1 MGKKSRVVH
10 IEWRSRNID
19 RLKQFYK
26 SAFSWKFAEPM
37 PGYSTANTGNKQLG
51 GGFMQLESGS
61 PLQPG
66 IIGFLESEDLAAS
79 EAAIREAGGQV
90 IASSQ
95 PVEGM
100 GRFSVFTDPDGNQL
114 ALWQNEL
121 AIKKAEK
128 RAKKQAKRTDAA
140 RAEAER
146 SDEKAKRKADKKA
159 AKKAR
164 KAEKAAQKAAGITSP
179 KKDGQKD
186 KKTDKKKDKKKKAK
200 RDAGVAEV
208 GGAV

>member
-1 MGKKSRVVH
+1 MSKKSRVVH

-26 SAFSWKFAEPM
+26 DAFSWKFNEHMA
-37 PGYSTANTGNKQLG
+37 GYSTANTGNKQLG
-51 GGFMQLESGS
+51 GGFMQLDSGS

-66 IIGFLESEDLAAS
+66 IVSFLESEDLAAS

-90 IASSQ
+90 IASAQ

-114 ALWQNEL
+114 ALWQSEL

-140 RAEAER
+140 RAQAER
-146 SDEKAKRKADKKA
+146 SDEKARRKADKKA

-164 KAEKAAQKAAGITSP
+164 KAEKAAQKAAGITP
-179 KKDGQKD
+179 TKKNGHK
-186 KKTDKKKDKKKKAK
+186 DKKKDKKKKAK
-200 RDAGVAEV
+200 REAGVAEV